1 MIRHKLIPEDIHQK
15 FDSLAGVFL
24 NDPNIIFAYLF
35 GGLLKDKPNPLSD
48 VDVAVYVKN
57 IKKLDYL
64 ELFGNISNVL
74 GTDEIDLVIL
84 NTAQLSLTGRVL
96 QNRKVLVDKDP
107 FLRHKYES
115 TVLREFFDFKIKERD
130 ILKRRFGIG

>member
-1 MIRHKLIPEDIHQK
+1 MIRYKLIPENIHQK
-15 FDSLAGVFL
+15 IDSLKGIFTG
-24 NDPNIIFAYLF
+24 DSNIVFAYLF

-64 ELFGNISNVL
+64 ELFGNIANVI

-84 NTAQLSLTGRVL
+84 NTAQLSITGRVL

-115 TVLREFFDFKIKERD
+115 IILREFFDFTIKERD
-130 ILKRRFGIG
+130 ILKRRYGIG

>member
-1 MIRHKLIPEDIHQK
+1 MIRYKLIPEDIHQK
-15 FDSLAGVFL
+15 INSLTGIFTSDS
-24 NDPNIIFAYLF
+24 NIIFAYLF
-35 GGLLKDKPNPLSD
+35 GGLLKDKPNPLTD

-64 ELFGNISNVL
+64 ELFGNIANVL

-84 NTAQLSLTGRVL
+84 NTAQLSLTGRIL
-96 QNRKVLVDKDP
+96 QDRKVLVDKDP

-130 ILKRRFGIG
+130 ILKRRYGIG

>member
-1 MIRHKLIPEDIHQK
+1 VIRYRLIPEDIHQK
-15 FDSLAGVFL
+15 INSLVNIFINDS
-24 NDPNIIFAYLF
+24 NIVFAYLF

-64 ELFGNISNVL
+64 ELFGNIANVI

-96 QNRKVLVDKDP
+96 QNRKVLVDKNP

-115 TVLREFFDFKIKERD
+115 IILREFFDFTIKERD
-130 ILKRRFGIG
+130 ILKRRYGIG

>member
-1 MIRHKLIPEDIHQK
+1 MIRYKLIPEDIHSK
-15 FDSLAGVFL
+15 INSLTGIFI
-24 NDPNIIFAYLF
+24 NDHNIVFAYLF

-64 ELFGNISNVL
+64 ELFGNIANVI

-84 NTAQLSLTGRVL
+84 NTAQVSLTGRIL
-96 QNRKVLVDKDP
+96 QNRKVLVDKEP

-115 TVLREFFDFKIKERD
+115 IILREFFDFTIKERD
-130 ILKRRFGIG
+130 ILKRRYGIG

>member
-1 MIRHKLIPEDIHQK
+1 MIRHKSIPEDIHQK
-15 FDSLAGVFL
+15 IDSLAGVFL
-24 NDPNIIFAYLF
+24 KDSNIVFAYLF
-35 GGLLKDKPNPLSD
+35 GGLLKDRPNPLSD

-96 QNRKVLVDKDP
+96 QDRKVLVDKDP